1 MKNIFVIFILLFAF
15 SSSANEQSKTL
26 HPSLKE
32 FIKNELVLK
41 TEKFLIRVDTTEEIL
56 RPNMRDENKYR
67 YAAWDINKSM
77 GETPDIIIYNGEL
90 VLNGGGSGYK
100 YYQYKFKNGE
110 YIYIVSDRLHG
121 VYTEIMGPYSIQV
134 YRGETLILDQRAERF
149 DLP

>member
-1 MKNIFVIFILLFAF
+1 M
-15 SSSANEQSKTL
+15 
-26 HPSLKE
+26 
-32 FIKNELVLK
+32 K